1 MGLFKKLVGDI
12 AKTVGESLEDVSN
25 EAKKSFQEASEE
37 IKKSIQEAK
46 MNQLNSDDSD
56 DSDDDDDDD
65 DDIRIQLGTFKNG
78 VLTIAEGHTTLGEDS
93 LEGYKKI
100 RKVVFPSTLKEID
113 GCFFSE
119 HGHEDYLEEVD
130 FSKVKL
136 LKEIPDCLFEN
147 CKRLQEINFPEGV
160 EIIDSEV
167 FDGCTNLRKITF
179 PSTLKSLQST
189 TYKCENIEEL
199 DLSKVHLLKEIPD
212 CLFEDCERLQEISFP
227 EGVETIGSEV
237 FDSCTNLRKITFPS
251 TLKSLQSTTYKCK
264 NIEELDLSKVH
275 LLKEIPD
282 NFISENCKIETLV
295 IPVGVK
301 IVGDEFA
308 SSKSIR
314 EVYVPYTVEEIGTL
328 NNEEYAPD
336 VYIYTNKLT
345 DIESLCAYIKTLY
358 VPEELYVYYA
368 ELLKDVD
375 DTEVR
380 LRKMPA
386 DKLDF
391 YGTPVPSLTEVDE
404 EDNSAPQLPEQDQ
417 DIETPIVEEETED
430 IQEEAEEIQ
439 EETEEIQDETEEIQ
453 EETEEIQEE
462 TEEIPTIQK
471 SPGNLFSDGLEELI
485 NSVAESDELTDKKK
499 EIVLRRAVKE
509 GEDPDEVEMV
519 LEARFYE
526 KHN

>member
-12 AKTVGESLEDVSN
+12 AKTVGESLEEVSN
-25 EAKKSFQEASEE
+25 EAKKSFQEAREE
-37 IKKSIQEAK
+37 VRKNIQEAK
-46 MNQLNSDDSD
+46 MNQLNSDD
-56 DSDDDDDDD
+56 DDDDSDD
-65 DDIRIQLGTFKNG
+65 DDIRIQLGTFANG
-78 VLTIAEGHTTLGEDS
+78 VLTIDEGHTTLGEDA

-130 FSKVKL
+130 FSKV
-136 LKEIPDCLFEN
+136 
-147 CKRLQEINFPEGV
+147 
-160 EIIDSEV
+160 
-167 FDGCTNLRKITF
+167 
-179 PSTLKSLQST
+179 
-189 TYKCENIEEL
+189 
-199 DLSKVHLLKEIPD
+199 HLLKKIPD
-212 CLFEDCERLQEISFP
+212 CLFEDCKRLQEINIS

-251 TLKSLQSTTYKCK
+251 TLKSLQSTTYECK

-275 LLKEIPD
+275 LLEEIPD
-282 NFISENCKIETLV
+282 YFIGENCNIETLV

-301 IVGDEFA
+301 IVGDGFA

-314 EVYVPYTVEEIGTL
+314 EVYVPYTVEKIGTL
-328 NNEEYAPD
+328 NDDEYAPD

-358 VPEELYVYYA
+358 VPEDLYIYYA
-368 ELLKDVD
+368 ELLKEVD

-391 YGTPVPSLTEVDE
+391 YGTPVPPLTEVAE
-404 EDNSAPQLPEQDQ
+404 EDYSVPPLPELDQ
-417 DIETPIVEEETED
+417 GIETLPAEEEETQDTQEEMD
-430 IQEEAEEIQ
+430 IQEES
-439 EETEEIQDETEEIQ
+439 
-453 EETEEIQEE
+453 
-462 TEEIPTIQK
+462 EEIPTVQK

-485 NSVAESDELTDKKK
+485 NCAAANDELTDKMK

>member
-12 AKTVGESLEDVSN
+12 AKTVGESLEEVSN
-25 EAKKSFQEASEE
+25 EAKKSFQEAREE
-37 IKKSIQEAK
+37 VRKNIQEAK
-46 MNQLNSDDSD
+46 QNQFN
-56 DSDDDDDDD
+56 SDDDDDDDNWDYPLTKLSDDD

-78 VLTIAEGHTTLGEDS
+78 VLTIDEGHTTLGEDA
-93 LEGYKKI
+93 LEGYNNI
-100 RKVVFPSTLKEID
+100 RKVIFPSTLREID

-136 LKEIPDCLFEN
+136 LKEIPDCLFEK
-147 CKRLQEINFPEGV
+147 CKRLQEIN
-160 EIIDSEV
+160 
-167 FDGCTNLRKITF
+167 
-179 PSTLKSLQST
+179 
-189 TYKCENIEEL
+189 
-199 DLSKVHLLKEIPD
+199 
-212 CLFEDCERLQEISFP
+212 FP

-251 TLKSLQSTTYKCK
+251 TLKSLQSTTYECK

-275 LLKEIPD
+275 LLEEIPEY
-282 NFISENCKIETLV
+282 FISENCDIQTLV

-314 EVYVPYTVEEIGTL
+314 EVYVPYTVEKIGTL
-328 NNEEYAPD
+328 NDDEYAPD

-368 ELLKDVD
+368 ELLKEVD

-391 YGTPVPSLTEVDE
+391 YGTPVPPLTEVAE
-404 EDNSAPQLPEQDQ
+404 
-417 DIETPIVEEETED
+417 EEETQDTQEEILDTQEEILD
-430 IQEEAEEIQ
+430 IQKES
-439 EETEEIQDETEEIQ
+439 
-453 EETEEIQEE
+453 
-462 TEEIPTIQK
+462 EEIPTIQK

>member
-1 MGLFKKLVGDI
+1 M
-12 AKTVGESLEDVSN
+12 
-25 EAKKSFQEASEE
+25 
-37 IKKSIQEAK
+37 
-46 MNQLNSDDSD
+46 
-56 DSDDDDDDD
+56 
-65 DDIRIQLGTFKNG
+65 
-78 VLTIAEGHTTLGEDS
+78 
-93 LEGYKKI
+93 EGYKKI
-100 RKVVFPSTLKEID
+100 RKVVFPSTLREID

-160 EIIDSEV
+160 ETIGDEV
-167 FDGCTNLRKITF
+167 FDG
-179 PSTLKSLQST
+179 
-189 TYKCENIEEL
+189 
-199 DLSKVHLLKEIPD
+199 
-212 CLFEDCERLQEISFP
+212 
-227 EGVETIGSEV
+227 
-237 FDSCTNLRKITFPS
+237 CTNLRKITFPS

-275 LLKEIPD
+275 LLEEIPD
-282 NFISENCKIETLV
+282 NFIDGNCKIETLV

-328 NNEEYAPD
+328 NDDEYSPE

-345 DIESLCAYIKTLY
+345 DIESLCDCIKTLY

-368 ELLKDVD
+368 ELLKEVD
-375 DTEVR
+375 ETEVR

-391 YGTPVPSLTEVDE
+391 YGTPVPPLTEVAE
-404 EDNSAPQLPEQDQ
+404 E
-417 DIETPIVEEETED
+417 EEETQDTQEESQDTQEEILD
-430 IQEEAEEIQ
+430 IQKES
-439 EETEEIQDETEEIQ
+439 
-453 EETEEIQEE
+453 
-462 TEEIPTIQK
+462 EEIPTIQK
-471 SPGNLFSDGLEELI
+471 SPGNLFSDALEELI
-485 NSVAESDELTDKKK
+485 NSAAASDELTDKMK

-526 KHN
+526 KHH

>member
-12 AKTVGESLEDVSN
+12 AKTVGESLEEVSN
-25 EAKKSFQEASEE
+25 EAKKSFQEAREE
-37 IKKSIQEAK
+37 VRKNIQEAK
-46 MNQLNSDDSD
+46 LNQFNY
-56 DSDDDDDDD
+56 DDDDDDDDDNWDYPLTKLSDDD

-78 VLTIAEGHTTLGEDS
+78 VLTIDEGHTTLGEDA

-100 RKVVFPSTLKEID
+100 RKVVFPSTLREID

-136 LKEIPDCLFEN
+136 LKEIPDCLFEK
-147 CKRLQEINFPEGV
+147 CKRLQEIN
-160 EIIDSEV
+160 
-167 FDGCTNLRKITF
+167 
-179 PSTLKSLQST
+179 
-189 TYKCENIEEL
+189 
-199 DLSKVHLLKEIPD
+199 
-212 CLFEDCERLQEISFP
+212 FP

-275 LLKEIPD
+275 LLEEIPD
-282 NFISENCKIETLV
+282 NFIGENCKIETLV

-301 IVGDEFA
+301 KLGDEFV

-328 NNEEYAPD
+328 NDDEYAPD

-368 ELLKDVD
+368 ELLKEVD

-391 YGTPVPSLTEVDE
+391 YGTPVPPLTEVAE
-404 EDNSAPQLPEQDQ
+404 
-417 DIETPIVEEETED
+417 EEETQD
-430 IQEEAEEIQ
+430 TQ
-439 EETEEIQDETEEIQ
+439 EETMDIQKES
-453 EETEEIQEE
+453 
-462 TEEIPTIQK
+462 EEIPTIQK
-471 SPGNLFSDGLEELI
+471 SPGNLFSDALEELI
-485 NSVAESDELTDKKK
+485 NSAAASDELTDKMK

-526 KHN
+526 KHH

>member
-1 MGLFKKLVGDI
+1 MGLFKKLVGNI
-12 AKTVGESLEDVSN
+12 AKTVGESLEEVSN
-25 EAKKSFQEASEE
+25 EAKKSFQEAREE
-37 IKKSIQEAK
+37 ARKNIQEAK
-46 MNQLNSDDSD
+46 QNKFN
-56 DSDDDDDDD
+56 SDDDDDSDD
-65 DDIRIQLGTFKNG
+65 DDIRIQLGTFANG
-78 VLTIAEGHTTLGEDS
+78 VLTIDEGHTTLGEDA

-100 RKVVFPSTLKEID
+100 RKVVFPSTLREID

-130 FSKVKL
+130 FSKVHL

-167 FDGCTNLRKITF
+167 FDR
-179 PSTLKSLQST
+179 
-189 TYKCENIEEL
+189 
-199 DLSKVHLLKEIPD
+199 
-212 CLFEDCERLQEISFP
+212 
-227 EGVETIGSEV
+227 
-237 FDSCTNLRKITFPS
+237 CTNLRKITFPS

-275 LLKEIPD
+275 LLEEIPD
-282 NFISENCKIETLV
+282 NFIGENCKIEKLV

-328 NNEEYAPD
+328 NDDEYAPD

-358 VPEELYVYYA
+358 VPKELYVYYA
-368 ELLKDVD
+368 ELLKEVD

-391 YGTPVPSLTEVDE
+391 YGTPVPPLTEVAK
-404 EDNSAPQLPEQDQ
+404 EDIPAPPLPKLDQ
-417 DIETPIVEEETED
+417 DIETPPAEEEETQDTQEETGN
-430 IQEEAEEIQ
+430 IQEES
-439 EETEEIQDETEEIQ
+439 
-453 EETEEIQEE
+453 
-462 TEEIPTIQK
+462 EEIPTIQK
-471 SPGNLFSDGLEELI
+471 SPGNLFSDALEELI
-485 NSVAESDELTDKKK
+485 NSAAASDELTDKME
-499 EIVLRRAVKE
+499 EIVLRHAVKE

-526 KHN
+526 KHH

>member
-25 EAKKSFQEASEE
+25 EAKKSFQEAREE
-37 IKKSIQEAK
+37 IKKNIQEAK
-46 MNQLNSDDSD
+46 LNQFNY
-56 DSDDDDDDD
+56 DDDDDNWDYPLTKLSDDD

-78 VLTIAEGHTTLGEDS
+78 ILTIDEGHTTLGEDA

-100 RKVVFPSTLKEID
+100 RKVVFPSTLREID

-136 LKEIPDCLFEN
+136 LKEIPDCLFEK
-147 CKRLQEINFPEGV
+147 CKRLQEIN
-160 EIIDSEV
+160 
-167 FDGCTNLRKITF
+167 
-179 PSTLKSLQST
+179 
-189 TYKCENIEEL
+189 
-199 DLSKVHLLKEIPD
+199 
-212 CLFEDCERLQEISFP
+212 FP

-251 TLKSLQSTTYKCK
+251 TLKSLQSTTYECK

-275 LLKEIPD
+275 LLEEIPEY
-282 NFISENCKIETLV
+282 FISENCDIQTLV

-314 EVYVPYTVEEIGTL
+314 EVYVPYTVEKIGTL
-328 NNEEYAPD
+328 NDDEYAPD

-368 ELLKDVD
+368 ELLKEVD

-391 YGTPVPSLTEVDE
+391 YGTPIPSLTEVE
-404 EDNSAPQLPEQDQ
+404 E
-417 DIETPIVEEETED
+417 EEETQDTQEESQDTQEEILD
-430 IQEEAEEIQ
+430 IQKES
-439 EETEEIQDETEEIQ
+439 
-453 EETEEIQEE
+453 
-462 TEEIPTIQK
+462 EEIPTIQK
-471 SPGNLFSDGLEELI
+471 SPGNLFSDALEELI
-485 NSVAESDELTDKKK
+485 NSAAASDELTDKMK

-526 KHN
+526 KHH

>member
-12 AKTVGESLEDVSN
+12 AKTVGESLEEVSN
-25 EAKKSFQEASEE
+25 EAKKSFQEAREE
-37 IKKSIQEAK
+37 VRKNIQEAK
-46 MNQLNSDDSD
+46 MNQLNSED
-56 DSDDDDDDD
+56 DSDDDDDDDADD
-65 DDIRIQLGTFKNG
+65 DDIRIQLGTFANG
-78 VLTIAEGHTTLGEDS
+78 VLTIDEGHTTLDEDA

-100 RKVVFPSTLKEID
+100 RKVVFPSTLREID

-136 LKEIPDCLFEN
+136 LKEIPDCLFED
-147 CKRLQEINFPEGV
+147 CKRLQEIN
-160 EIIDSEV
+160 
-167 FDGCTNLRKITF
+167 
-179 PSTLKSLQST
+179 
-189 TYKCENIEEL
+189 
-199 DLSKVHLLKEIPD
+199 
-212 CLFEDCERLQEISFP
+212 FP

-275 LLKEIPD
+275 LLEEIPD
-282 NFISENCKIETLV
+282 NFIGGNCKIETLV

-301 IVGDEFA
+301 KLGYEFA

-328 NNEEYAPD
+328 NDDEYAPD

-358 VPEELYVYYA
+358 VPEDLYIYYA
-368 ELLKDVD
+368 ELLKEVD

-391 YGTPVPSLTEVDE
+391 YGTPVPPLTEVAE
-404 EDNSAPQLPEQDQ
+404 EDNSVPPLPELDQ
-417 DIETPIVEEETED
+417 DTETPPAEEEETQDTQEEVD
-430 IQEEAEEIQ
+430 IQEES
-439 EETEEIQDETEEIQ
+439 
-453 EETEEIQEE
+453 
-462 TEEIPTIQK
+462 EEIPTIQK

-485 NSVAESDELTDKKK
+485 NCAAANDELTDKMK

>member
-12 AKTVGESLEDVSN
+12 AKTVGESLEEVSN

-56 DSDDDDDDD
+56 DNDDDDADD
-65 DDIRIQLGTFKNG
+65 DDIRIQLGTFANG

-119 HGHEDYLEEVD
+119 HDHEDYLEEVD

-136 LKEIPDCLFEN
+136 LKEIPDCLFED

-160 EIIDSEV
+160 E
-167 FDGCTNLRKITF
+167 
-179 PSTLKSLQST
+179 
-189 TYKCENIEEL
+189 
-199 DLSKVHLLKEIPD
+199 
-212 CLFEDCERLQEISFP
+212 
-227 EGVETIGSEV
+227 TIGSEV
-237 FDSCTNLRKITFPS
+237 FDGCTNLRKITFPS

-275 LLKEIPD
+275 LLEEIPD
-282 NFISENCKIETLV
+282 NFIGENCKIETLV

-301 IVGDEFA
+301 IVGDGFA

-328 NNEEYAPD
+328 NDDEYAPD

-345 DIESLCAYIKTLY
+345 DIESLCDCIKTLY
-358 VPEELYVYYA
+358 VPEDLYVYYA
-368 ELLKDVD
+368 ELLKDVE

-430 IQEEAEEIQ
+430 IQEE
-439 EETEEIQDETEEIQ
+439 TEDIQ

-462 TEEIPTIQK
+462 TEDIPTIQK

-509 GEDPDEVEMV
+509 GEDPDEVEMI

>member
-1 MGLFKKLVGDI
+1 MGLFKKLVGNI
-12 AKTVGESLEDVSN
+12 AKTVGESLEEVSN
-25 EAKKSFQEASEE
+25 EAKKSFQEAREE
-37 IKKSIQEAK
+37 ARKNIQEAK
-46 MNQLNSDDSD
+46 QNKFN
-56 DSDDDDDDD
+56 SDDDDDSDD
-65 DDIRIQLGTFKNG
+65 DDIRIQLGTFANG
-78 VLTIAEGHTTLGEDS
+78 VLTIDEGHTTLGEDA

-100 RKVVFPSTLKEID
+100 RKVVFPSTLREID

-130 FSKVKL
+130 FSKVHL

-160 EIIDSEV
+160 EIID
-167 FDGCTNLRKITF
+167 
-179 PSTLKSLQST
+179 
-189 TYKCENIEEL
+189 
-199 DLSKVHLLKEIPD
+199 
-212 CLFEDCERLQEISFP
+212 
-227 EGVETIGSEV
+227 SEV

-275 LLKEIPD
+275 LLEEIPD
-282 NFISENCKIETLV
+282 NFIGENCKIEKLV

-328 NNEEYAPD
+328 NDDEYAPN

-358 VPEELYVYYA
+358 VPKELYVYYA
-368 ELLKDVD
+368 ELLKEVD

-391 YGTPVPSLTEVDE
+391 YGTPVPPLTEVAK
-404 EDNSAPQLPEQDQ
+404 EDIPAPPLPKLDQ
-417 DIETPIVEEETED
+417 DIETPPAEEEETLDTQEETGN
-430 IQEEAEEIQ
+430 IQEES
-439 EETEEIQDETEEIQ
+439 
-453 EETEEIQEE
+453 
-462 TEEIPTIQK
+462 EEIPTIQK
-471 SPGNLFSDGLEELI
+471 SPGNLFSDALEELI
-485 NSVAESDELTDKKK
+485 NSAAASDELTDKMK
-499 EIVLRRAVKE
+499 EIVLRHAVKE

>member
-12 AKTVGESLEDVSN
+12 AKTVGESLEEVSN
-25 EAKKSFQEASEE
+25 EAKKSFQEAREE
-37 IKKSIQEAK
+37 VRKNIQEAK
-46 MNQLNSDDSD
+46 LNQFNY
-56 DSDDDDDDD
+56 DDDDDDDDDDNWDYPLTKLSDDD

-78 VLTIAEGHTTLGEDS
+78 VLTIDEGHTTLGEDA

-100 RKVVFPSTLKEID
+100 RKVVFPSTLREID
-113 GCFFSE
+113 RCFFSE
-119 HGHEDYLEEVD
+119 HGHEESLEEVD

-136 LKEIPDCLFEN
+136 LKEIPDGLFEN
-147 CKRLQEINFPEGV
+147 C
-160 EIIDSEV
+160 
-167 FDGCTNLRKITF
+167 
-179 PSTLKSLQST
+179 
-189 TYKCENIEEL
+189 
-199 DLSKVHLLKEIPD
+199 
-212 CLFEDCERLQEISFP
+212 ERLQKIDIP

-251 TLKSLQSTTYKCK
+251 TLKSLQSTTYECK

-275 LLKEIPD
+275 LLEEIPEY
-282 NFISENCKIETLV
+282 FISENCDIQTLV

-314 EVYVPYTVEEIGTL
+314 EVYVPYTVEKIGTL
-328 NNEEYAPD
+328 NDDEYAPD

-368 ELLKDVD
+368 ELLKEVD

-386 DKLDF
+386 DKLNF
-391 YGTPVPSLTEVDE
+391 YGTPVPPLTEV
-404 EDNSAPQLPEQDQ
+404 AK
-417 DIETPIVEEETED
+417 EEETQDTQEESQDTQEEILD
-430 IQEEAEEIQ
+430 IQKES
-439 EETEEIQDETEEIQ
+439 
-453 EETEEIQEE
+453 
-462 TEEIPTIQK
+462 EEIPTIQK
-471 SPGNLFSDGLEELI
+471 SPGNLFSDALEELI
-485 NSVAESDELTDKKK
+485 NSAAASDELTDKMK

-526 KHN
+526 KHH

>member
-12 AKTVGESLEDVSN
+12 AKTVSESLEDVSN

-46 MNQLNSDDSD
+46 MNQSNY
-56 DSDDDDDDD
+56 DDDDDDDNWDYPLTKLSDDD

-78 VLTIAEGHTTLGEDS
+78 VLTINEGHTTLGEDA

-100 RKVVFPSTLKEID
+100 RKVVFPSTLREID

-136 LKEIPDCLFEN
+136 LKEIPD
-147 CKRLQEINFPEGV
+147 
-160 EIIDSEV
+160 
-167 FDGCTNLRKITF
+167 
-179 PSTLKSLQST
+179 
-189 TYKCENIEEL
+189 
-199 DLSKVHLLKEIPD
+199 
-212 CLFEDCERLQEISFP
+212 
-227 EGVETIGSEV
+227 
-237 FDSCTNLRKITFPS
+237 
-251 TLKSLQSTTYKCK
+251 
-264 NIEELDLSKVH
+264 
-275 LLKEIPD
+275 
-282 NFISENCKIETLV
+282 NFIGENCKIETLV

-328 NNEEYAPD
+328 NDDEYAPD

-345 DIESLCAYIKTLY
+345 DIESLCANIKTLY

-404 EDNSAPQLPEQDQ
+404 EDNSAPQMPEQDQ
-417 DIETPIVEEETED
+417 DIETPIVEEETEELEDETKD
-430 IQEEAEEIQ
+430 IQ
-439 EETEEIQDETEEIQ
+439 D
-453 EETEEIQEE
+453 E

-509 GEDPDEVEMV
+509 GEDPDEVEMM

>member
-12 AKTVGESLEDVSN
+12 AKTVGESLEEVSN
-25 EAKKSFQEASEE
+25 EAKKSFQEAREE
-37 IKKSIQEAK
+37 VRKNIQEAK
-46 MNQLNSDDSD
+46 QNQFN
-56 DSDDDDDDD
+56 SDDDDDDDNWDYPLTKLSDDD

-78 VLTIAEGHTTLGEDS
+78 VLTIDEGHTTLGEDA

-100 RKVVFPSTLKEID
+100 RKVVFPSTLREID

-119 HGHEDYLEEVD
+119 HGHEESLEEVD

-136 LKEIPDCLFEN
+136 LKEIPDGLFEN
-147 CKRLQEINFPEGV
+147 CERLQKIDIPEGV
-160 EIIDSEV
+160 EII
-167 FDGCTNLRKITF
+167 
-179 PSTLKSLQST
+179 
-189 TYKCENIEEL
+189 
-199 DLSKVHLLKEIPD
+199 
-212 CLFEDCERLQEISFP
+212 
-227 EGVETIGSEV
+227 GSSV

-251 TLKSLQSTTYKCK
+251 TLKSLQSTTYECEM
-264 NIEELDLSKVH
+264 IEELDLSKVH
-275 LLKEIPD
+275 LLEEIPEY
-282 NFISENCKIETLV
+282 FISENCDIQTLV

-314 EVYVPYTVEEIGTL
+314 EVYVPYTVEKIGTL
-328 NNEEYAPD
+328 NDDEYSPEG
-336 VYIYTNKLT
+336 YIYTNKLT

-368 ELLKDVD
+368 ELLKEVD

-391 YGTPVPSLTEVDE
+391 YGTPVPPLTEV
-404 EDNSAPQLPEQDQ
+404 AK
-417 DIETPIVEEETED
+417 EEETQDTQEESQDTQEEILD
-430 IQEEAEEIQ
+430 IQKES
-439 EETEEIQDETEEIQ
+439 
-453 EETEEIQEE
+453 
-462 TEEIPTIQK
+462 EEIPTIQK
-471 SPGNLFSDGLEELI
+471 SPGNLFSDALEELI
-485 NSVAESDELTDKKK
+485 NSAAASDELTDKMK

>member
-12 AKTVGESLEDVSN
+12 AKTVGESLEEVSN
-25 EAKKSFQEASEE
+25 EAKKSFQEAREE
-37 IKKSIQEAK
+37 VRKNIQEAK
-46 MNQLNSDDSD
+46 QNQFNSD
-56 DSDDDDDDD
+56 DSDDDDDDNWDYPLTKLSDDD

-78 VLTIAEGHTTLGEDS
+78 VLTIDEGHTTLGEDA

-100 RKVVFPSTLKEID
+100 RKVVFPSTLREID

-160 EIIDSEV
+160 ETIGDEV
-167 FDGCTNLRKITF
+167 FDG
-179 PSTLKSLQST
+179 
-189 TYKCENIEEL
+189 
-199 DLSKVHLLKEIPD
+199 
-212 CLFEDCERLQEISFP
+212 
-227 EGVETIGSEV
+227 
-237 FDSCTNLRKITFPS
+237 CTNLRKITFPS

-275 LLKEIPD
+275 LLEEIPD
-282 NFISENCKIETLV
+282 NFIGENCKIETLV

-301 IVGDEFA
+301 IVDDEFA

-328 NNEEYAPD
+328 NDDEYAPD

-368 ELLKDVD
+368 ELLKEVD

-391 YGTPVPSLTEVDE
+391 YGTPIPPLTEVAE
-404 EDNSAPQLPEQDQ
+404 EDNSVPPLPELDQ
-417 DIETPIVEEETED
+417 DIETPPVEEEETLDTQEEVD
-430 IQEEAEEIQ
+430 IQEES
-439 EETEEIQDETEEIQ
+439 
-453 EETEEIQEE
+453 
-462 TEEIPTIQK
+462 EEIPTVQK
-471 SPGNLFSDGLEELI
+471 SPGNLFSDALEELI
-485 NSVAESDELTDKKK
+485 NSAAANDELTDKMK

>member
-12 AKTVGESLEDVSN
+12 AKTVGESLEEVSN
-25 EAKKSFQEASEE
+25 EAKKSFQEAREE
-37 IKKSIQEAK
+37 VRKNIQEAK
-46 MNQLNSDDSD
+46 LNQFNY
-56 DSDDDDDDD
+56 DDDDDDDDDDNWDYPLTKLSDDD

-78 VLTIAEGHTTLGEDS
+78 ILTIDEGHTTLGEDA

-100 RKVVFPSTLKEID
+100 RKVVFPSTLREID

-136 LKEIPDCLFEN
+136 LKEIPDCLFEK
-147 CKRLQEINFPEGV
+147 CKRLQEIN
-160 EIIDSEV
+160 
-167 FDGCTNLRKITF
+167 
-179 PSTLKSLQST
+179 
-189 TYKCENIEEL
+189 
-199 DLSKVHLLKEIPD
+199 
-212 CLFEDCERLQEISFP
+212 FP

-251 TLKSLQSTTYKCK
+251 TLKSLQSTTYECK

-275 LLKEIPD
+275 LLEEIPEY
-282 NFISENCKIETLV
+282 FISENCDIQTLV

-314 EVYVPYTVEEIGTL
+314 EVYVPYTVEKIGTL
-328 NNEEYAPD
+328 NDDEYAPD

-368 ELLKDVD
+368 ELLKEVD

-391 YGTPVPSLTEVDE
+391 YGTPIPSLTEVE
-404 EDNSAPQLPEQDQ
+404 E
-417 DIETPIVEEETED
+417 EEETQDTQEESQDTQEEILD
-430 IQEEAEEIQ
+430 IQKES
-439 EETEEIQDETEEIQ
+439 
-453 EETEEIQEE
+453 
-462 TEEIPTIQK
+462 EEIPTIQK
-471 SPGNLFSDGLEELI
+471 SPGNLFSDALEELI
-485 NSVAESDELTDKKK
+485 NSAAASDELTDKMK

-526 KHN
+526 KHH

>member
-12 AKTVGESLEDVSN
+12 AKTVGESLEEVSN
-25 EAKKSFQEASEE
+25 EAKKSFQEAREE
-37 IKKSIQEAK
+37 VRKNIQEAK
-46 MNQLNSDDSD
+46 QNQFNY
-56 DSDDDDDDD
+56 DDDDDDDDDNWDYPLTKLSDDD

-78 VLTIAEGHTTLGEDS
+78 VLTIDEGHTTLGEDA

-130 FSKVKL
+130 FSKVHL

-147 CKRLQEINFPEGV
+147 CKRLQEIN
-160 EIIDSEV
+160 
-167 FDGCTNLRKITF
+167 
-179 PSTLKSLQST
+179 
-189 TYKCENIEEL
+189 
-199 DLSKVHLLKEIPD
+199 
-212 CLFEDCERLQEISFP
+212 FP

-251 TLKSLQSTTYKCK
+251 TLKSLQSTTYECK

-275 LLKEIPD
+275 LLEEIPEY
-282 NFISENCKIETLV
+282 FVAENCEIETLV

-301 IVGDEFA
+301 KLGDGFA

-328 NNEEYAPD
+328 NDDEYAPD

-368 ELLKDVD
+368 ELLKEVD

-391 YGTPVPSLTEVDE
+391 YGTPVPPLTEVAE
-404 EDNSAPQLPEQDQ
+404 
-417 DIETPIVEEETED
+417 EEETQDSQEESQDTQEEILD
-430 IQEEAEEIQ
+430 IQKES
-439 EETEEIQDETEEIQ
+439 
-453 EETEEIQEE
+453 
-462 TEEIPTIQK
+462 EEIPTIQK
-471 SPGNLFSDGLEELI
+471 SPGNLFSDALEELI
-485 NSVAESDELTDKKK
+485 NSAAASDELTDKMK

-526 KHN
+526 KHH

>member
-12 AKTVGESLEDVSN
+12 AKTVGESLEEVSN
-25 EAKKSFQEASEE
+25 EAKKSFQEAREE
-37 IKKSIQEAK
+37 VRKNIQEAK

-56 DSDDDDDDD
+56 DDDSDD
-65 DDIRIQLGTFKNG
+65 DDIRIQLGTFANG
-78 VLTIAEGHTTLGEDS
+78 VLTIDEGHTTLDEDA

-100 RKVVFPSTLKEID
+100 RKVVFPSTLREID

-136 LKEIPDCLFEN
+136 LKEIPDCLFED
-147 CKRLQEINFPEGV
+147 CKRLQEIN
-160 EIIDSEV
+160 
-167 FDGCTNLRKITF
+167 
-179 PSTLKSLQST
+179 
-189 TYKCENIEEL
+189 
-199 DLSKVHLLKEIPD
+199 
-212 CLFEDCERLQEISFP
+212 FP

-237 FDSCTNLRKITFPS
+237 FDSCTNLRKIIFPS
-251 TLKSLQSTTYKCK
+251 TLKSLESTTYKCK

-275 LLKEIPD
+275 LLEEIPD
-282 NFISENCKIETLV
+282 NFIGENCKIETLV

-301 IVGDEFA
+301 KLGYEFA

-328 NNEEYAPD
+328 NDDEYAPD

-345 DIESLCAYIKTLY
+345 DIENLCAYIKTLY
-358 VPEELYVYYA
+358 VPEDLYIYYA
-368 ELLKDVD
+368 ELLKEVD

-391 YGTPVPSLTEVDE
+391 YGTPVPPLTEVAE
-404 EDNSAPQLPEQDQ
+404 EDNSVPPQPELDQ
-417 DIETPIVEEETED
+417 DIETLPAEEEETQDTQEEVD
-430 IQEEAEEIQ
+430 IQEES
-439 EETEEIQDETEEIQ
+439 
-453 EETEEIQEE
+453 
-462 TEEIPTIQK
+462 EEIPTVQK

-485 NSVAESDELTDKKK
+485 NCAAANDELTDKMK

>member
-12 AKTVGESLEDVSN
+12 AKTVGESLEEVSN
-25 EAKKSFQEASEE
+25 EAKKSFQEAREE
-37 IKKSIQEAK
+37 VRKNIQEAK
-46 MNQLNSDDSD
+46 QNQFSY
-56 DSDDDDDDD
+56 DDDDDNWDYPLTKLSDDD

-78 VLTIAEGHTTLGEDS
+78 VLTIDEGHTTLGEDA

-100 RKVVFPSTLKEID
+100 RKVVFPSTLREID

-130 FSKVKL
+130 FSKV
-136 LKEIPDCLFEN
+136 
-147 CKRLQEINFPEGV
+147 
-160 EIIDSEV
+160 
-167 FDGCTNLRKITF
+167 
-179 PSTLKSLQST
+179 
-189 TYKCENIEEL
+189 
-199 DLSKVHLLKEIPD
+199 HLLKEIPD
-212 CLFEDCERLQEISFP
+212 CLFEKCKRLQEINFP

-275 LLKEIPD
+275 LLEEIPD
-282 NFISENCKIETLV
+282 NFIGENCKIETLV

-301 IVGDEFA
+301 IVSDEFA

-314 EVYVPYTVEEIGTL
+314 EVYVPYTVEKIGTL
-328 NNEEYAPD
+328 NDDEYAPN

-368 ELLKDVD
+368 ELLKEVD

-386 DKLDF
+386 DKLNF
-391 YGTPVPSLTEVDE
+391 YGTPVPPLTEVAE
-404 EDNSAPQLPEQDQ
+404 
-417 DIETPIVEEETED
+417 EEETQDTQEESQDTQEEILD
-430 IQEEAEEIQ
+430 IQKES
-439 EETEEIQDETEEIQ
+439 
-453 EETEEIQEE
+453 
-462 TEEIPTIQK
+462 EEIPTIQK

>member
-12 AKTVGESLEDVSN
+12 AKTVGESLEEVSN
-25 EAKKSFQEASEE
+25 EAKKSFQEAREE
-37 IKKSIQEAK
+37 IKKNIQEAK
-46 MNQLNSDDSD
+46 LNQFNSN
-56 DSDDDDDDD
+56 DDDDDSDD

-78 VLTIAEGHTTLGEDS
+78 VLTIDEGHTTLGEDA
-93 LEGYKKI
+93 LEGYNNI
-100 RKVVFPSTLKEID
+100 RKVIFPSTLREID
-113 GCFFSE
+113 GCFFCE

-136 LKEIPDCLFEN
+136 LKEIPDGLFKE
-147 CKRLQEINFPEGV
+147 CERLQEINFPEGV
-160 EIIDSEV
+160 ETIGYEV

-179 PSTLKSLQST
+179 PSTLKSLKST
-189 TYKCENIEEL
+189 TYKCEMIE
-199 DLSKVHLLKEIPD
+199 V
-212 CLFEDCERLQEISFP
+212 
-227 EGVETIGSEV
+227 
-237 FDSCTNLRKITFPS
+237 
-251 TLKSLQSTTYKCK
+251 
-264 NIEELDLSKVH
+264 LDLSKVH

-301 IVGDEFA
+301 IVGDGFA

-314 EVYVPYTVEEIGTL
+314 EVYVPYTVEKIGTL
-328 NNEEYAPD
+328 NDDEYAPD

-358 VPEELYVYYA
+358 VPEDLYVYYA
-368 ELLKDVD
+368 ELLKNVD

-391 YGTPVPSLTEVDE
+391 YGTPVPPLTEV
-404 EDNSAPQLPEQDQ
+404 AK
-417 DIETPIVEEETED
+417 EEETQD
-430 IQEEAEEIQ
+430 TQ
-439 EETEEIQDETEEIQ
+439 EETMDIQKES
-453 EETEEIQEE
+453 
-462 TEEIPTIQK
+462 EEIPTIQK

>member
-12 AKTVGESLEDVSN
+12 AKTVGESLEEVSN
-25 EAKKSFQEASEE
+25 EAKKSFQEAREE
-37 IKKSIQEAK
+37 VRKNIQEAK
-46 MNQLNSDDSD
+46 QNQFN
-56 DSDDDDDDD
+56 SDDDDDDDNWDYPLTKLSDDD

-78 VLTIAEGHTTLGEDS
+78 VLTIDEGHTTLGEDA

-100 RKVVFPSTLKEID
+100 RKVVFPSTLREID

-119 HGHEDYLEEVD
+119 HGHEESLEEVD

-136 LKEIPDCLFEN
+136 LKEIPDGLFEN
-147 CKRLQEINFPEGV
+147 CERLQKIDIPEGV
-160 EIIDSEV
+160 EII
-167 FDGCTNLRKITF
+167 
-179 PSTLKSLQST
+179 
-189 TYKCENIEEL
+189 
-199 DLSKVHLLKEIPD
+199 
-212 CLFEDCERLQEISFP
+212 
-227 EGVETIGSEV
+227 GSSV

-251 TLKSLQSTTYKCK
+251 TLKSLQSTTYECEM
-264 NIEELDLSKVH
+264 IEELDLSKVH
-275 LLKEIPD
+275 LLEEIPEY
-282 NFISENCKIETLV
+282 FISENCDIQTLV

-314 EVYVPYTVEEIGTL
+314 EVYVPYTVEKIGTL
-328 NNEEYAPD
+328 NDDEYSPE

-368 ELLKDVD
+368 ELLKEVD

-391 YGTPVPSLTEVDE
+391 YGTPVPPLTEV
-404 EDNSAPQLPEQDQ
+404 AK
-417 DIETPIVEEETED
+417 EEETQDTQEESQDTQEEILD
-430 IQEEAEEIQ
+430 IQKKS
-439 EETEEIQDETEEIQ
+439 
-453 EETEEIQEE
+453 
-462 TEEIPTIQK
+462 EEIPTIQK
-471 SPGNLFSDGLEELI
+471 SPGNLFSDALEELI
-485 NSVAESDELTDKKK
+485 NSAAASDELTDKMK

-526 KHN
+526 KHH

>member
-25 EAKKSFQEASEE
+25 EAKKSFQEARKEVR
-37 IKKSIQEAK
+37 KNIQEAK
-46 MNQLNSDDSD
+46 QNQFN
-56 DSDDDDDDD
+56 SDDDDDDDDNWDYPLTKLSDDD

-78 VLTIAEGHTTLGEDS
+78 VLTIDEGHTTLGEDA

-100 RKVVFPSTLKEID
+100 RKVVFPSTLREID

-119 HGHEDYLEEVD
+119 HGHEESLEEVD

-136 LKEIPDCLFEN
+136 LKEIPDGLFEN
-147 CKRLQEINFPEGV
+147 CKRLQEIN
-160 EIIDSEV
+160 
-167 FDGCTNLRKITF
+167 
-179 PSTLKSLQST
+179 
-189 TYKCENIEEL
+189 
-199 DLSKVHLLKEIPD
+199 
-212 CLFEDCERLQEISFP
+212 FP

-275 LLKEIPD
+275 LLEEIPD
-282 NFISENCKIETLV
+282 NFISENCNIETLV

-314 EVYVPYTVEEIGTL
+314 EVYVPYTVEKIGTL
-328 NNEEYAPD
+328 NDDEYAPD

-368 ELLKDVD
+368 ELLKEVD

-391 YGTPVPSLTEVDE
+391 YGTPVPPLTEVAE
-404 EDNSAPQLPEQDQ
+404 
-417 DIETPIVEEETED
+417 EEETQDTQEESQDTQEEILD
-430 IQEEAEEIQ
+430 IQKES
-439 EETEEIQDETEEIQ
+439 
-453 EETEEIQEE
+453 
-462 TEEIPTIQK
+462 EEIPTIQK
-471 SPGNLFSDGLEELI
+471 SPGNLFSDALEELI
-485 NSVAESDELTDKKK
+485 NSAAASDELTDKKK

>member
-12 AKTVGESLEDVSN
+12 AKTVGESLEEVSN
-25 EAKKSFQEASEE
+25 EAKKSFQEAREE
-37 IKKSIQEAK
+37 VRKNIQEAK
-46 MNQLNSDDSD
+46 QNQFN
-56 DSDDDDDDD
+56 SDDDDDDDNWDYPLTKLSDDD

-78 VLTIAEGHTTLGEDS
+78 VLTIDEGHTTLGEDA

-100 RKVVFPSTLKEID
+100 RKVVFPSTLREID

-136 LKEIPDCLFEN
+136 LKEIPD
-147 CKRLQEINFPEGV
+147 
-160 EIIDSEV
+160 
-167 FDGCTNLRKITF
+167 
-179 PSTLKSLQST
+179 
-189 TYKCENIEEL
+189 
-199 DLSKVHLLKEIPD
+199 
-212 CLFEDCERLQEISFP
+212 
-227 EGVETIGSEV
+227 
-237 FDSCTNLRKITFPS
+237 
-251 TLKSLQSTTYKCK
+251 
-264 NIEELDLSKVH
+264 
-275 LLKEIPD
+275 
-282 NFISENCKIETLV
+282 NFIGENCKIETLV

-328 NNEEYAPD
+328 NDDEYAPD

-345 DIESLCAYIKTLY
+345 DIESLCANIKTLY

-368 ELLKDVD
+368 ELLKEVD

-391 YGTPVPSLTEVDE
+391 YGTPVPPLTEV
-404 EDNSAPQLPEQDQ
+404 AK
-417 DIETPIVEEETED
+417 EEETQDTQEESQDTQEEILD
-430 IQEEAEEIQ
+430 IQKES
-439 EETEEIQDETEEIQ
+439 
-453 EETEEIQEE
+453 
-462 TEEIPTIQK
+462 EEIPTIQK
-471 SPGNLFSDGLEELI
+471 SPGNLFSDALEELI
-485 NSVAESDELTDKKK
+485 NSAAASDELTDKMK

>member
-12 AKTVGESLEDVSN
+12 AKTVGESLEEVSN
-25 EAKKSFQEASEE
+25 EAKKSFQEAREE
-37 IKKSIQEAK
+37 VRKNIQEAK
-46 MNQLNSDDSD
+46 QNQFN
-56 DSDDDDDDD
+56 SDDDDDDDNWDYPLTKLSDDD

-78 VLTIAEGHTTLGEDS
+78 VLTIDEGHTTLGEDA

-100 RKVVFPSTLKEID
+100 RKVVFPSTLREID

-136 LKEIPDCLFEN
+136 LKEIPDCLFEK
-147 CKRLQEINFPEGV
+147 CK
-160 EIIDSEV
+160 
-167 FDGCTNLRKITF
+167 
-179 PSTLKSLQST
+179 
-189 TYKCENIEEL
+189 
-199 DLSKVHLLKEIPD
+199 
-212 CLFEDCERLQEISFP
+212 RLQEISFP
-227 EGVETIGSEV
+227 EGVETIGCEV
-237 FDSCTNLRKITFPS
+237 FDGCTNLRKITFPS

-275 LLKEIPD
+275 QLEEIPD
-282 NFISENCKIETLV
+282 NFIGENCKIETLV

-301 IVGDEFA
+301 NVGDEFA

-328 NNEEYAPD
+328 NDDEYAPD

-345 DIESLCAYIKTLY
+345 DIESLCDCIKTLY
-358 VPEELYVYYA
+358 VPEDLYIYYA
-368 ELLKDVD
+368 ELLKEVD

-391 YGTPVPSLTEVDE
+391 YGTPIPSLTEVAE
-404 EDNSAPQLPEQDQ
+404 EDNSVPPLPELDQ
-417 DIETPIVEEETED
+417 NIETPPAEEVAKD
-430 IQEEAEEIQ
+430 IQEETQDIQ
-439 EETEEIQDETEEIQ
+439 EKS
-453 EETEEIQEE
+453 
-462 TEEIPTIQK
+462 EEIPTIQK
-471 SPGNLFSDGLEELI
+471 SPGNLFSDALEELI
-485 NSVAESDELTDKKK
+485 NSAAASDELTDKMK

-526 KHN
+526 KHH

>member
-1 MGLFKKLVGDI
+1 M
-12 AKTVGESLEDVSN
+12 
-25 EAKKSFQEASEE
+25 
-37 IKKSIQEAK
+37 
-46 MNQLNSDDSD
+46 
-56 DSDDDDDDD
+56 
-65 DDIRIQLGTFKNG
+65 
-78 VLTIAEGHTTLGEDS
+78 
-93 LEGYKKI
+93 
-100 RKVVFPSTLKEID
+100 
-113 GCFFSE
+113 
-119 HGHEDYLEEVD
+119 
-130 FSKVKL
+130 
-136 LKEIPDCLFEN
+136 
-147 CKRLQEINFPEGV
+147 
-160 EIIDSEV
+160 
-167 FDGCTNLRKITF
+167 
-179 PSTLKSLQST
+179 
-189 TYKCENIEEL
+189 

-237 FDSCTNLRKITFPS
+237 FDGCTNLRKITFPS

-275 LLKEIPD
+275 LLEEIPD

-328 NNEEYAPD
+328 NDDEYSPD

-345 DIESLCAYIKTLY
+345 DIESLCDCIKTLY
-358 VPEELYVYYA
+358 VPEDLYFYYA
-368 ELLKDVD
+368 ELLKEVD

-391 YGTPVPSLTEVDE
+391 YGIPIPSLTEVDE

-430 IQEEAEEIQ
+430 IQEETEEIQ
-439 EETEEIQDETEEIQ
+439 EETEDIQKETEEIQ
-453 EETEEIQEE
+453 EETED
-462 TEEIPTIQK
+462 IPTIQK

-509 GEDPDEVEMV
+509 GEDPDEVEMI

-526 KHN
+526 KHH

>member
-12 AKTVGESLEDVSN
+12 AKTVGESLEEVSN
-25 EAKKSFQEASEE
+25 EAKKSFQEAREE
-37 IKKSIQEAK
+37 VRKNIQEAK
-46 MNQLNSDDSD
+46 QNQFNY
-56 DSDDDDDDD
+56 DDDDDNWDYPLTKLSDDD

-78 VLTIAEGHTTLGEDS
+78 VLTIDEGHTTLGEDA

-100 RKVVFPSTLKEID
+100 RKVVFPSTLREID

-136 LKEIPDCLFEN
+136 LKEIPDCLFEK
-147 CKRLQEINFPEGV
+147 CKRLQEIN
-160 EIIDSEV
+160 
-167 FDGCTNLRKITF
+167 
-179 PSTLKSLQST
+179 
-189 TYKCENIEEL
+189 
-199 DLSKVHLLKEIPD
+199 
-212 CLFEDCERLQEISFP
+212 FP

-251 TLKSLQSTTYKCK
+251 TLKSLQSTTYECK

-275 LLKEIPD
+275 LLEEIPEY
-282 NFISENCKIETLV
+282 FISENCDIQTLV

-314 EVYVPYTVEEIGTL
+314 EVYVPYTVEKIGTL
-328 NNEEYAPD
+328 NDDEYAPD

-368 ELLKDVD
+368 ELLKEVD

-391 YGTPVPSLTEVDE
+391 YGTPVPPLTEVAE
-404 EDNSAPQLPEQDQ
+404 EDNSVPPLPELDQ
-417 DIETPIVEEETED
+417 DIETLPAEEEETQDTQEEVD
-430 IQEEAEEIQ
+430 IQEES
-439 EETEEIQDETEEIQ
+439 
-453 EETEEIQEE
+453 
-462 TEEIPTIQK
+462 EEIPTIQK

-485 NSVAESDELTDKKK
+485 NCAAANDELTDKMK

>member
-12 AKTVGESLEDVSN
+12 AKTVGESLEEVSN
-25 EAKKSFQEASEE
+25 EAKKSFQEAREE
-37 IKKSIQEAK
+37 VRKNIQEAK
-46 MNQLNSDDSD
+46 LNQFNY
-56 DSDDDDDDD
+56 DDDDDDDDDNWDYPLTKLSDDD

-78 VLTIAEGHTTLGEDS
+78 VLTIDEGHTTLGEDA

-130 FSKVKL
+130 FSKV
-136 LKEIPDCLFEN
+136 
-147 CKRLQEINFPEGV
+147 
-160 EIIDSEV
+160 
-167 FDGCTNLRKITF
+167 
-179 PSTLKSLQST
+179 
-189 TYKCENIEEL
+189 
-199 DLSKVHLLKEIPD
+199 HLLKEIPD
-212 CLFEDCERLQEISFP
+212 CLFEKCKRLQEINFP

-251 TLKSLQSTTYKCK
+251 TLKSLQSTTYECK
-264 NIEELDLSKVH
+264 NIEKLDLSKVH

-282 NFISENCKIETLV
+282 NFISENCNIETLV

-314 EVYVPYTVEEIGTL
+314 EVYVPYTVEKIGTL
-328 NNEEYAPD
+328 NDDEYAPD

-368 ELLKDVD
+368 ELLKEVD

-391 YGTPVPSLTEVDE
+391 YGTPVPPLTEV
-404 EDNSAPQLPEQDQ
+404 AK
-417 DIETPIVEEETED
+417 EEETQDTQEESQDTQEEILD
-430 IQEEAEEIQ
+430 IQKES
-439 EETEEIQDETEEIQ
+439 
-453 EETEEIQEE
+453 
-462 TEEIPTIQK
+462 EEIPTIQK
-471 SPGNLFSDGLEELI
+471 SPGNLFSDALEELI
-485 NSVAESDELTDKKK
+485 NSAAASDELTDKMK

>member
-12 AKTVGESLEDVSN
+12 AKTVGESLEEVSN
-25 EAKKSFQEASEE
+25 EAKKSFQEAREE
-37 IKKSIQEAK
+37 VRKNIQEAK
-46 MNQLNSDDSD
+46 QNQFNY
-56 DSDDDDDDD
+56 DDDDDDDNWDYPLTKLSDDD

-78 VLTIAEGHTTLGEDS
+78 VLTIDEGHTTLGEDA

-100 RKVVFPSTLKEID
+100 RKVVFPSTLREID

-136 LKEIPDCLFEN
+136 LKEIPDCLFEK
-147 CKRLQEINFPEGV
+147 CKRLQEIN
-160 EIIDSEV
+160 
-167 FDGCTNLRKITF
+167 
-179 PSTLKSLQST
+179 
-189 TYKCENIEEL
+189 
-199 DLSKVHLLKEIPD
+199 
-212 CLFEDCERLQEISFP
+212 FP

-251 TLKSLQSTTYKCK
+251 TLKSLQSTTYECK

-275 LLKEIPD
+275 LLEEIPEY
-282 NFISENCKIETLV
+282 FISENCDIQTLV

-314 EVYVPYTVEEIGTL
+314 EVYVPYTVEKIGTL
-328 NNEEYAPD
+328 NDDEYAPD

-368 ELLKDVD
+368 ELLKEVD

-391 YGTPVPSLTEVDE
+391 YGTPVPPLTEVAE
-404 EDNSAPQLPEQDQ
+404 EDNSVPPLPELDQ
-417 DIETPIVEEETED
+417 DIETLPAEEEETQDTQEEVD
-430 IQEEAEEIQ
+430 IQEES
-439 EETEEIQDETEEIQ
+439 
-453 EETEEIQEE
+453 
-462 TEEIPTIQK
+462 EEIPTIQK

-485 NSVAESDELTDKKK
+485 NCAAANDELTDKMK

>member
-25 EAKKSFQEASEE
+25 EAKKSFQEAREE
-37 IKKSIQEAK
+37 IKKNIQEAK
-46 MNQLNSDDSD
+46 LNQFNY
-56 DSDDDDDDD
+56 DDDDDDDDDDNWDYPLTKLSDDD

-78 VLTIAEGHTTLGEDS
+78 ILTIDEGHTTLGEDA

-100 RKVVFPSTLKEID
+100 RKVVFPSTLREID

-136 LKEIPDCLFEN
+136 LKEIPDCLFEK
-147 CKRLQEINFPEGV
+147 CKRLQEIN
-160 EIIDSEV
+160 
-167 FDGCTNLRKITF
+167 
-179 PSTLKSLQST
+179 
-189 TYKCENIEEL
+189 
-199 DLSKVHLLKEIPD
+199 
-212 CLFEDCERLQEISFP
+212 FP

-251 TLKSLQSTTYKCK
+251 TLKSLQSTTYECK

-275 LLKEIPD
+275 LLEEIPEY
-282 NFISENCKIETLV
+282 FISENCDIQTLV

-314 EVYVPYTVEEIGTL
+314 EVYVPYTVEKIGTL
-328 NNEEYAPD
+328 NDDEYAPD

-368 ELLKDVD
+368 ELLKEVD

-391 YGTPVPSLTEVDE
+391 YGTPIPSLTEVE
-404 EDNSAPQLPEQDQ
+404 E
-417 DIETPIVEEETED
+417 EEETQDTQEESQDTQEEILD
-430 IQEEAEEIQ
+430 IQKES
-439 EETEEIQDETEEIQ
+439 
-453 EETEEIQEE
+453 
-462 TEEIPTIQK
+462 EEIPTIQK
-471 SPGNLFSDGLEELI
+471 SPGNLFSDALEELI
-485 NSVAESDELTDKKK
+485 NSAAASDELTDKMK

>member
-12 AKTVGESLEDVSN
+12 AKTVGESLEEVSN

-56 DSDDDDDDD
+56 DDDDDDSDD
-65 DDIRIQLGTFKNG
+65 DDIRIQLGTFANG
-78 VLTIAEGHTTLGEDS
+78 VLTINEGHTTLGEDS
-93 LEGYKKI
+93 LDGYKKI

-130 FSKVKL
+130 FSKVK
-136 LKEIPDCLFEN
+136 
-147 CKRLQEINFPEGV
+147 
-160 EIIDSEV
+160 
-167 FDGCTNLRKITF
+167 
-179 PSTLKSLQST
+179 
-189 TYKCENIEEL
+189 
-199 DLSKVHLLKEIPD
+199 LLKEIPD

-275 LLKEIPD
+275 LLEEIPEY
-282 NFISENCKIETLV
+282 FISENCKIETLV

-301 IVGDEFA
+301 IVGDGFA

-328 NNEEYAPD
+328 NDDEYAPD

-345 DIESLCAYIKTLY
+345 DIESLCDCIKTLY
-358 VPEELYVYYA
+358 VPEDLYVYYA
-368 ELLKDVD
+368 ELLKDVE

-439 EETEEIQDETEEIQ
+439 EETEDIQ

-462 TEEIPTIQK
+462 TEDIPTIQK

-526 KHN
+526 KHH

>member
-1 MGLFKKLVGDI
+1 M
-12 AKTVGESLEDVSN
+12 
-25 EAKKSFQEASEE
+25 
-37 IKKSIQEAK
+37 
-46 MNQLNSDDSD
+46 
-56 DSDDDDDDD
+56 
-65 DDIRIQLGTFKNG
+65 
-78 VLTIAEGHTTLGEDS
+78 
-93 LEGYKKI
+93 
-100 RKVVFPSTLKEID
+100 
-113 GCFFSE
+113 
-119 HGHEDYLEEVD
+119 
-130 FSKVKL
+130 
-136 LKEIPDCLFEN
+136 
-147 CKRLQEINFPEGV
+147 
-160 EIIDSEV
+160 
-167 FDGCTNLRKITF
+167 
-179 PSTLKSLQST
+179 
-189 TYKCENIEEL
+189 
-199 DLSKVHLLKEIPD
+199 KEIPD
-212 CLFEDCERLQEISFP
+212 CLFEDCKRLQEINIP

-275 LLKEIPD
+275 LLEEIPD
-282 NFISENCKIETLV
+282 NFIGENCKIETLV

-328 NNEEYAPD
+328 NDDEYSPE

-345 DIESLCAYIKTLY
+345 DIESLCDCINTLY
-358 VPEELYVYYA
+358 VPEDLYFYYA
-368 ELLKDVD
+368 ELLKKVGDAS
-375 DTEVR
+375 VR

-391 YGTPVPSLTEVDE
+391 NDTPVPSLTKVTE
-404 EDNSAPQLPEQDQ
+404 EDIFLPPLPELNQ
-417 DIETPIVEEETED
+417 DIETPLLEEETED
-430 IQEEAEEIQ
+430 IQEESKEI
-439 EETEEIQDETEEIQ
+439 T
-453 EETEEIQEE
+453 
-462 TEEIPTIQK
+462 TIQK

>member
-1 MGLFKKLVGDI
+1 MGLFKKLVDDI

-25 EAKKSFQEASEE
+25 EAKKSFQEARKEVR
-37 IKKSIQEAK
+37 KNIQEAK
-46 MNQLNSDDSD
+46 QNQFN
-56 DSDDDDDDD
+56 SDDDDDDDDNWDYPLTKLSDDD

-78 VLTIAEGHTTLGEDS
+78 VLTIDEGHTTLGEDA
-93 LEGYKKI
+93 LEGYMRI
-100 RKVVFPSTLKEID
+100 RKVVFPSTLREID

-130 FSKVKL
+130 FSKV
-136 LKEIPDCLFEN
+136 
-147 CKRLQEINFPEGV
+147 
-160 EIIDSEV
+160 
-167 FDGCTNLRKITF
+167 
-179 PSTLKSLQST
+179 
-189 TYKCENIEEL
+189 
-199 DLSKVHLLKEIPD
+199 HLLKEIPD
-212 CLFEDCERLQEISFP
+212 CLFEKCKRLQEINFP

-251 TLKSLQSTTYKCK
+251 TLKSLQSTTYECK

-275 LLKEIPD
+275 LLEEIPEY
-282 NFISENCKIETLV
+282 FISENCDIQTLV

-314 EVYVPYTVEEIGTL
+314 EVYVPYTVEKIGTL
-328 NNEEYAPD
+328 NDDEYAPD

-368 ELLKDVD
+368 ELLKEVD

-391 YGTPVPSLTEVDE
+391 YGTPIPSLTEVE
-404 EDNSAPQLPEQDQ
+404 E
-417 DIETPIVEEETED
+417 EEETQDTQEESQDTQEEILD
-430 IQEEAEEIQ
+430 IQKES
-439 EETEEIQDETEEIQ
+439 
-453 EETEEIQEE
+453 
-462 TEEIPTIQK
+462 EEIPTIQK
-471 SPGNLFSDGLEELI
+471 SPGNLFSDALEELI
-485 NSVAESDELTDKKK
+485 NSAAASDELTDKMK

-526 KHN
+526 KHH

>member
-25 EAKKSFQEASEE
+25 EAKKSFQEAREE
-37 IKKSIQEAK
+37 IKKNIQEAK
-46 MNQLNSDDSD
+46 LNQFNY
-56 DSDDDDDDD
+56 DDDDDDDDDDNWDYPLTKLSDDD

-78 VLTIAEGHTTLGEDS
+78 ILTIDEGHTTLGEDA

-100 RKVVFPSTLKEID
+100 RKVVFPSTLREID

-136 LKEIPDCLFEN
+136 LKEIPDCLFEK
-147 CKRLQEINFPEGV
+147 CKRLQEIN
-160 EIIDSEV
+160 
-167 FDGCTNLRKITF
+167 
-179 PSTLKSLQST
+179 
-189 TYKCENIEEL
+189 
-199 DLSKVHLLKEIPD
+199 
-212 CLFEDCERLQEISFP
+212 FP

-251 TLKSLQSTTYKCK
+251 TLKSLQSTTYECK

-275 LLKEIPD
+275 LLEEIPEY
-282 NFISENCKIETLV
+282 FISENCDIQTLV

-314 EVYVPYTVEEIGTL
+314 EVYVPYTVEKIGTL
-328 NNEEYAPD
+328 NDDEYAPD

-368 ELLKDVD
+368 ELLKEVD

-391 YGTPVPSLTEVDE
+391 YGTPIPSLTEVE
-404 EDNSAPQLPEQDQ
+404 E
-417 DIETPIVEEETED
+417 EEETQDTQEESQDTQEEILD
-430 IQEEAEEIQ
+430 IQKES
-439 EETEEIQDETEEIQ
+439 
-453 EETEEIQEE
+453 
-462 TEEIPTIQK
+462 EEIPTIQK
-471 SPGNLFSDGLEELI
+471 SPGNLFSDALEELI
-485 NSVAESDELTDKKK
+485 NSAAASDELTDKMK

-526 KHN
+526 KHH

>member
-1 MGLFKKLVGDI
+1 MELFKKLVGDI
-12 AKTVGESLEDVSN
+12 AKTVGESLEEVSN
-25 EAKKSFQEASEE
+25 EAKKSFQEAREE
-37 IKKSIQEAK
+37 VRKNIQEAK
-46 MNQLNSDDSD
+46 LNHFNY
-56 DSDDDDDDD
+56 DDDDDDDDDNWDYPLTKLSDDD

-78 VLTIAEGHTTLGEDS
+78 VLTIDEGHTTLGEDA

-100 RKVVFPSTLKEID
+100 RKVVFPSTLREID

-130 FSKVKL
+130 FSKVHL

-147 CKRLQEINFPEGV
+147 CKRLQEIN
-160 EIIDSEV
+160 
-167 FDGCTNLRKITF
+167 
-179 PSTLKSLQST
+179 
-189 TYKCENIEEL
+189 
-199 DLSKVHLLKEIPD
+199 
-212 CLFEDCERLQEISFP
+212 FP

-251 TLKSLQSTTYKCK
+251 TLKSLQSTTYECK

-275 LLKEIPD
+275 LLEEIPEY
-282 NFISENCKIETLV
+282 FISENCDIQTLV

-314 EVYVPYTVEEIGTL
+314 EVYVPYTVEKIGTL
-328 NNEEYAPD
+328 NDDEYAPD

-368 ELLKDVD
+368 ELLKEVD

-391 YGTPVPSLTEVDE
+391 YGTPVPPLTEV
-404 EDNSAPQLPEQDQ
+404 AK
-417 DIETPIVEEETED
+417 EEETQDTQEESQDTQEEILD
-430 IQEEAEEIQ
+430 IQKES
-439 EETEEIQDETEEIQ
+439 
-453 EETEEIQEE
+453 
-462 TEEIPTIQK
+462 EEIPTIQK
-471 SPGNLFSDGLEELI
+471 SPGNLFSDALEELI
-485 NSVAESDELTDKKK
+485 NSAAASDELTDKMK

-509 GEDPDEVEMV
+509 GEDSDEVEIV